1 MTHELRKRGTSRLLN
16 VVGLIVFA
24 TSLFVR
30 AVDPVIPK
38 IASDLWVE
46 AATAALLST
55 AFALPYAILQ
65 PLLGPVADVVG
76 KTRLMT
82 VCLLLL
88 VIAAGV
94 SAAATSFEVLLILRV
109 LSGVVSGGIYPVSM
123 ALVADMVPIGQRQV
137 ALSRILFAGMSG
149 NLLGATA
156 SGIVGDLVGWR
167 GVFLVLAAVGALVL
181 VAALFGFRGV
191 TAVQT
196 PRVSLRS
203 VPANYRAIF
212 ANPSAKVCY
221 GAVFLEGVFIFG
233 VFPYVALLLL
243 AGGEARASIAGIV
256 ISGFWVGGVIYTI
269 TVGNLLEMFGQRRVM
284 IAGGCAAVLGLVGLA
299 LGAGWPLALG
309 AFVGLGVGF
318 YLLHGSIQVYMT
330 ELAPQARASATAL
343 HSSSFFL
350 GQALG
355 PIAYGV
361 GFGLIGAGASLGIGA
376 IAVALITAF
385 VVKLLHDRAAKE
397 P

>member
-1 MTHELRKRGTSRLLN
+1 MSADPSRSTKRLLN

-65 PLLGPVADVVG
+65 PVLGPVADVMG

-82 VCLLLL
+82 ICLVLL
-88 VIAAGV
+88 VATSVASSV
-94 SAAATSFEVLLILRV
+94 ATSFDVLLVLRA

-123 ALVADMVPIGQRQV
+123 ALVADMVPINQRQV
-137 ALSRILFAGMSG
+137 ALSRILFAGMTG

-156 SGIVGDLVGWR
+156 SGIVGDLIGWR
-167 GVFLVLAAVGALVL
+167 GVFLVLSAVGAIVL
-181 VAALFGFRGV
+181 VVALLGFRGV
-191 TAVQT
+191 TATHT
-196 PRVSLRS
+196 PRVALRS

-212 ANPSAKVCY
+212 ANPHAKVCY

-243 AGGEARASIAGIV
+243 GGGEARASIAGIV
-256 ISGFWVGGVIYTI
+256 IAGFWVGGVIYTLA
-269 TVGNLLEMFGQRRVM
+269 VGNLLEMFGQRKVM
-284 IAGGCAAVLGLVGLA
+284 IAGGSVAAIGLVVLA
-299 LGAGWPLALG
+299 FGAGWPLALG
-309 AFVGLGVGF
+309 AFIGIGLGF

-330 ELAPQARASATAL
+330 ELSPHARAAATSL
-343 HSSSFFL
+343 HSSSFFF

-355 PIAYGV
+355 PIVYGV
-361 GFGLIGAGASLGIGA
+361 AFGLIGFGPSLGGGA
-376 IAVALITAF
+376 LVVALVGVVT
-385 VVKLLHDRAAKE
+385 VKLLHDRTSAA
-397 P
+397 

>member
-1 MTHELRKRGTSRLLN
+1 
-16 VVGLIVFA
+16 
-24 TSLFVR
+24 
-30 AVDPVIPK
+30 
-38 IASDLWVE
+38 
-46 AATAALLST
+46 
-55 AFALPYAILQ
+55 
-65 PLLGPVADVVG
+65 
-76 KTRLMT
+76 
-82 VCLLLL
+82 
-88 VIAAGV
+88 
-94 SAAATSFEVLLILRV
+94 
-109 LSGVVSGGIYPVSM
+109 
-123 ALVADMVPIGQRQV
+123 
-137 ALSRILFAGMSG
+137 
-149 NLLGATA
+149 
-156 SGIVGDLVGWR
+156 
-167 GVFLVLAAVGALVL
+167 
-181 VAALFGFRGV
+181 
-191 TAVQT
+191 
-196 PRVSLRS
+196 

-212 ANPSAKVCY
+212 ANPNAKVCY

-284 IAGGCAAVLGLVGLA
+284 IAGGCAAALGLVGLA
-299 LGAGWPLALG
+299 FGAGWPVALA

-376 IAVALITAF
+376 VAVVVITI
-385 VVKLLHDRAAKE
+385 VVIKLLHDRAAHQT
-397 P
+397 

>member
-1 MTHELRKRGTSRLLN
+1 MNRLLN

-30 AVDPVIPK
+30 AVDPVIPQ
-38 IASDLWVE
+38 IASNLWVE
-46 AATAALLST
+46 PATAALLST

-82 VCLLLL
+82 ICLLLL
-88 VIAAGV
+88 VVTSVV
-94 SAAATSFEVLLILRV
+94 SAIATSFQLLLVLRV

-123 ALVADMVPIGQRQV
+123 ALVADLVPIGQRQV
-137 ALSRILFAGMSG
+137 ALSRILFAGMTG

-156 SGIVGDLVGWR
+156 SGIVGDLIGWR
-167 GVFLVLAAVGALVL
+167 GVFLVLSAVGALVL
-181 VAALFGFRGV
+181 VAALLSFRGV
-191 TAVQT
+191 TPVQA
-196 PRVSLRS
+196 PRAELKS
-203 VPANYRAIF
+203 VPANYRTIF
-212 ANPSAKVCY
+212 ANPNAKVCY

-269 TVGNLLEMFGQRRVM
+269 AVGNLLEMFGQRRVM
-284 IAGGCAAVLGLVGLA
+284 LAGGCAAALGLIGLA

-330 ELAPQARASATAL
+330 ELAPNARASATAL

-355 PIAYGV
+355 PIVYGLGFGVIGSGPSLGV
-361 GFGLIGAGASLGIGA
+361 GAVA
-376 IAVALITAF
+376 IALIAVMT
-385 VVKLLHDRAAKE
+385 VKLLHDRSAATSSS
-397 P
+397 

>member
-1 MTHELRKRGTSRLLN
+1 MDRLLN

-30 AVDPVIPK
+30 AVDPVIPQ
-38 IASDLWVE
+38 IASNLWVE
-46 AATAALLST
+46 PATAALLST

-65 PLLGPVADVVG
+65 PVLGPVADVIG

-82 VCLLLL
+82 ICLLLL
-88 VIAAGV
+88 VVTSVA
-94 SAAATSFEVLLILRV
+94 SAIATSFEVLLVVRA

-123 ALVADMVPIGQRQV
+123 ALVADLVPIGQRQV
-137 ALSRILFAGMSG
+137 ALSRILFAGMTG

-156 SGIVGDLVGWR
+156 SGIVGDLIGWR
-167 GVFLVLAAVGALVL
+167 GVFLVLSAVGALVL
-181 VAALFGFRGV
+181 VAALLGFRGI
-191 TAVQT
+191 AAAQT
-196 PRVSLRS
+196 PRVELKS

-212 ANPSAKVCY
+212 ANPRAKVCY

-243 AGGEARASIAGIV
+243 GGGEARASIAGIV

-269 TVGNLLEMFGQRRVM
+269 AVGNLLEMFGQRRVM
-284 IAGGCAAVLGLVGLA
+284 MAGGCAAALALIGLA
-299 LGAGWPLALG
+299 FGVGWPLALG

-330 ELAPQARASATAL
+330 ELAPSARASATAL
-343 HSSSFFL
+343 HSSSFFF
-350 GQALG
+350 GQSLG
-355 PIAYGV
+355 PIVYGV
-361 GFGLIGAGASLGIGA
+361 GFGLIGSGLSLAVGAVVIALVGI
-376 IAVALITAF
+376 VA
-385 VVKLLHDRAAKE
+385 VKLLHDRTAAT
-397 P
+397 

>member
-1 MTHELRKRGTSRLLN
+1 MSESPSRLLN

-65 PLLGPVADVVG
+65 PLLGPVADIIG

-82 VCLLLL
+82 ICLVLL
-88 VIAAGV
+88 VVAAGV
-94 SAAATSFEVLLILRV
+94 SAAATSFEVLLLLRV

-156 SGIVGDLVGWR
+156 SGIVGDLIGWR
-167 GVFLVLAAVGALVL
+167 GVFLVLAAVGAVVL
-181 VAALFGFRGV
+181 TVALFGFRGV
-191 TAVQT
+191 KVQT
-196 PRVSLRS
+196 PRVPLKA

-212 ANPSAKVCY
+212 ANPNAKVCY

-256 ISGFWVGGVIYTI
+256 ISAFWVGGVIYTI

-284 IAGGCAAVLGLVGLA
+284 IAGGCAAALGLVGLA
-299 LGAGWPLALG
+299 FGAGWPVALA

-376 IAVALITAF
+376 VAVVVIT
-385 VVKLLHDRAAKE
+385 VVVIKLLHDRAAHQT
-397 P
+397 

>member
-1 MTHELRKRGTSRLLN
+1 MNRLLN

-30 AVDPVIPK
+30 AVDPVIPQ
-38 IASDLWVE
+38 IASNLWVE
-46 AATAALLST
+46 PATAALLST

-65 PLLGPVADVVG
+65 PVLGPVADVIG

-82 VCLLLL
+82 ICLLLL
-88 VIAAGV
+88 VVTSVASAIAA
-94 SAAATSFEVLLILRV
+94 SFEVLLVLRA

-123 ALVADMVPIGQRQV
+123 ALVADLVPIGQRQV

-156 SGIVGDLVGWR
+156 SGIVGDLIGWR
-167 GVFLVLAAVGALVL
+167 GVFLVLSAVGALVL
-181 VAALFGFRGV
+181 VVALLGFRGLP
-191 TAVQT
+191 AAQT
-196 PRVSLRS
+196 PRVALKS

-233 VFPYVALLLL
+233 VFPYVALMLL

-269 TVGNLLEMFGQRRVM
+269 VVGNLLEMFGQRRVM
-284 IAGGCAAVLGLVGLA
+284 MAGGCAAALALIGLA
-299 LGAGWPLALG
+299 FGAGWPLALG
-309 AFVGLGVGF
+309 AFIGLGVGF

-330 ELAPQARASATAL
+330 ELAPNARGSATAL

-350 GQALG
+350 GQSLG
-355 PIAYGV
+355 PIVYGV
-361 GFGLIGAGASLGIGA
+361 GFGLIGSGLSLGIGA
-376 IAVALITAF
+376 VVIALVGIVA
-385 VVKLLHDRAAKE
+385 VKLLHDRAAAT
-397 P
+397 

>member
-1 MTHELRKRGTSRLLN
+1 MNRLLN
-16 VVGLIVFA
+16 VVGLTVFA

-30 AVDPVIPK
+30 AVDPVIPQ

-46 AATAALLST
+46 PATAALLST

-65 PLLGPVADVVG
+65 PVLGPVADVIG

-82 VCLLLL
+82 ICLLLL
-88 VIAAGV
+88 VVTSIA
-94 SAAATSFEVLLILRV
+94 SAIATSFEILLVLRA

-123 ALVADMVPIGQRQV
+123 ALVADLVPIGQRQV
-137 ALSRILFAGMSG
+137 ALSRILFAGMTG

-156 SGIVGDLVGWR
+156 SGIIGDLIGWR
-167 GVFLVLAAVGALVL
+167 GVFLVLSAVGALVL
-181 VAALFGFRGV
+181 VVALLGFRGV

-196 PRVSLRS
+196 PRVELKS

-212 ANPSAKVCY
+212 ANPNAKVCY

-243 AGGEARASIAGIV
+243 GGGEARASIAGIV

-269 TVGNLLEMFGQRRVM
+269 AVGNLLEMFGQRRVM
-284 IAGGCAAVLGLVGLA
+284 MAGGCAAALGLIGLA

-330 ELAPQARASATAL
+330 ELAPNARASATAL

-361 GFGLIGAGASLGIGA
+361 GFGLIGSGLSLGVGA
-376 IAVALITAF
+376 IVIALVGIVA
-385 VVKLLHDRAAKE
+385 VKLLHDRASAT
-397 P
+397 

>member
-1 MTHELRKRGTSRLLN
+1 MRRTRVNSRLLN
-16 VVGLIVFA
+16 IVGLIVFA

-65 PLLGPVADVVG
+65 PLLGPVADVIG

-82 VCLLLL
+82 VCLVLL

-94 SAAATSFEVLLILRV
+94 SAAATSFEMLLVLRV

-123 ALVADMVPIGQRQV
+123 ALVADLVPISQRQV

-167 GVFLVLAAVGALVL
+167 GVFLVLAAVGAIVLVL
-181 VAALFGFRGV
+181 ALFGFRGV
-191 TAVQT
+191 AATVQT
-196 PRVSLRS
+196 PRVPLKA

-212 ANPSAKVCY
+212 ANPNAKVCY

-256 ISGFWVGGVIYTI
+256 ISGFWFGGVIYTI

-284 IAGGCAAVLGLVGLA
+284 IAGGCAAALGLVGLA
-299 LGAGWPLALG
+299 FGAGWPVALT

-330 ELAPQARASATAL
+330 ELAPHARASATAL

-376 IAVALITAF
+376 IAVVLIAL
-385 VVKLLHDRAAKE
+385 VVVRLLHDRAAKE
-397 P
+397 T